1 MTTRIRTLL
10 GSILLLT
17 ATVTVASAQT
27 VHFTVPFSFVAGSKN
42 LPAGNYMVELNTDS
56 GTKGVIVLR
65 GDGQQPI
72 LLLVA
77 NGKEHLAAPEHSQ
90 LVFHRYGMSIFLA
103 ELRTEGDSTGRA
115 LATSDREKEMAHREK
130 EMAHNSRSDQKIVA
144 EARNRP

>member
-10 GSILLLT
+10 GSILLLM
-17 ATVTVASAQT
+17 ATMASAQT
-27 VHFTVPFSFVAGSKN
+27 VHVTVPFSFVAGSKN

-56 GTKGVIVLR
+56 GTRGVIVLR

-77 NGKEHLAAPEHSQ
+77 NGKGHLAAPEHSQ
-90 LVFHRYGMSIFLA
+90 LVFHRYGTSFFLA

-115 LATSDREKEMAHREK
+115 LATSDHEKEMARK
-130 EMAHNSRSDQKIVA
+130 SRPDQKIVA
-144 EARNRP
+144 EARKRP

>member
-10 GSILLLT
+10 GSILLLM
-17 ATVTVASAQT
+17 ATMASAQT

-42 LPAGNYMVELNTDS
+42 LLAGNYIVALDTDS
-56 GTKGVIVLR
+56 GSRGVIVLR
-65 GDGQQPI
+65 GEGQQPI

-77 NGKEHLAAPEHSQ
+77 IGKQYLAAPEHSQ
-90 LVFHRYGMSIFLA
+90 LVFHRYGTSFFLA

-115 LATSDREKEMAHREK
+115 LATSDREKEMAH
-130 EMAHNSRSDQKIVA
+130 NSRPDQKVVA